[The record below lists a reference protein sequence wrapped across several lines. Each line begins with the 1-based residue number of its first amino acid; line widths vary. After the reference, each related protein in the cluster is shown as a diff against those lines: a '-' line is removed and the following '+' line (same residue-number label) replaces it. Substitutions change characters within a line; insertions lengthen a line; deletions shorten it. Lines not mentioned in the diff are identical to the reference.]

1 MDEGGF
7 YVYRWSVVELS
18 LAAALCLAEISA
30 RHPLYYH
37 PHRGLKTPHSG
48 RKAIAAVSFCQSI

>member
-7 YVYRWSVVELS
+7 YVYRWPVEDLS

-30 RHPLYYH
+30 RHTLNCH
-37 PHRGLKTPHSG
+37 LHRGLKTPHSG

>member
-7 YVYRWSVVELS
+7 YVYRWSVADLS
-18 LAAALCLAEISA
+18 LTSALCLAEISA
-30 RHPLYYH
+30 KHALYYH
-37 PHRGLKTPHSG
+37 PQRGQKTPHSG